1 MANPTHTV
9 LVLGAYGFFGS
20 RICTAL
26 AKNPRIRL
34 ILAGRDLTKATAAA
48 YQVGLSA
55 NHARALDATNT
66 DLALQLRKLGVN
78 TVIHTAGP
86 FQGQG
91 YAVARAAIKAGCN
104 YLDLADGRAF
114 VGGITKLD
122 AEARAAG
129 VSIISGA
136 STLPALTSAVVDK
149 YRGEFKR
156 LDIIRIGIT
165 SGALLPGLATIRS
178 VLGYC
183 GKPFRT
189 LENGAWIDV
198 HGWLDTQEYEFSKSV
213 GIRRI
218 GRCDVPDLDLL
229 PQRYPGVKTV
239 SFHAGFGSTTAHK
252 VVEGLASL
260 VKSRRLKSALP
271 FARILYTLGRWM
283 QPVFSDRGAMFVK
296 LEGLH
301 DNGARYSHTW
311 NIVAREN
318 HGPNIP
324 CAAAIALANKIAAG
338 GKVPAGAMPCMGLLS
353 VEELMA
359 PLKGL
364 SIREFP
370 PFGPG
375 GVELGKLET

>member
-1 MANPTHTV
+1 MHRI
-9 LVLGAYGFFGS
+9 LVLGGYGFFGS
-20 RICTAL
+20 RISAAL
-26 AKNPRIRL
+26 AKNPRIHL
-34 ILAGRDLTKATAAA
+34 YLTGRDGTKATAAA
-48 YQVGLSA
+48 YQIGLSA
-55 NHARALDATNT
+55 NHARALDATSP
-66 DLALQLRKLGVN
+66 DLAIQLRKLGVN

-86 FQGQG
+86 FQKQG
-91 YAVARAAIKAGCN
+91 YEVARAAIKAGCN
-104 YLDLADGRAF
+104 YIDLADGRAF
-114 VGGITKLD
+114 VCGITKLD

-129 VSIISGA
+129 VSVISGA
-136 STLPALTSAVVDK
+136 SSLPALTSAVVDK

-156 LDIIRIGIT
+156 LDAIYIGIT
-165 SGALLPGLATIRS
+165 SGAVIPGLATVHAIMS
-178 VLGYC
+178 YC

-198 HGWLDTQEYEFSKSV
+198 YGWLDTKQHDFMKTV
-213 GIRRI
+213 GVRRI
-218 GRCDVPDLDLL
+218 SRCDVPDLDLL

-239 SFHAGFGSTTAHK
+239 SFHAGFASNTAHQL
-252 VVEGLASL
+252 VERLAML
-260 VKSRRLKSALP
+260 VKDRHLKSALP
-271 FARILYTLGRWM
+271 FARTLYTLGRWL

-301 DNGARYSHTW
+301 ENGARYAHTW

-324 CAAAIALANKIAAG
+324 CAASIALANKIAAG
-338 GKVPAGAMPCMGLLS
+338 GKLPAGAMPCMGLLT
-353 VEELMA
+353 VDDLLV

-375 GVELGKLET
+375 GVELGKLDA

>member
-1 MANPTHTV
+1 MSPSIQKI

-20 RICTAL
+20 RICAAL
-26 AKNPRIRL
+26 AKNPRIHL
-34 ILAGRDLTKATAAA
+34 ILAGRDLSKATAAA
-48 YQVGLSA
+48 YQLGLTA
-55 NHARALDATNT
+55 NHARALDAERP

-78 TVIHTAGP
+78 VVIHTAGP

-91 YAVARAAIKAGCN
+91 YEVARASIKAGCQ
-104 YLDLADGRAF
+104 YLDIADGRAF
-114 VGGITKLD
+114 VCGITRLD

-136 STLPALTSAVVDK
+136 SSLPALTSAVVDK

-156 LDIIRIGIT
+156 LDAIRIGIT
-165 SGALLPGLATIRS
+165 SGAAIPGIATLRA

-189 LENGAWIDV
+189 LSNGAWIDV
-198 HGWLDTQEYEFSKSV
+198 HGWLDTQQHEFSKSV
-213 GIRRI
+213 GVRRI

-239 SFHAGFGSTTAHK
+239 SFHAGFASNTAHQ
-252 VVEGLASL
+252 VVEKLAML
-260 VKSRRLKSALP
+260 VKARRIASALP
-271 FARILYTLGRWM
+271 FARLLFTLGRWM
-283 QPVFSDRGAMFVK
+283 QPVLSDRGAMFVR

-301 DNGARYSHTW
+301 DNGARYAHTW

-324 CAAAIALANKIAAG
+324 CSAAIALANKIAAG
-338 GKVPAGAMPCMGLLS
+338 GKLPAGAMPCVGLLT
-353 VEELMA
+353 VEELME

-364 SIREFP
+364 SIREYP
-370 PFGPG
+370 PVGPG
-375 GVELGKLET
+375 DQELGS

>member
-1 MANPTHTV
+1 MSQPIQKI

-20 RICTAL
+20 RICAAL
-26 AKNPRIRL
+26 AKNPRIHL
-34 ILAGRDLTKATAAA
+34 ILAGRDLAKATAAA
-48 YQVGLSA
+48 YQLGLSA
-55 NHARALDATNT
+55 NHAREVDSTRP
-66 DLALQLRKLGVN
+66 DLAQLLRKLGIN
-78 TVIHTAGP
+78 IVIHTAGP

-91 YAVARAAIKAGCN
+91 YEVARAAIKAGCH

-114 VGGITKLD
+114 VSGITRLD
-122 AEARAAG
+122 TEARTAS
-129 VSIISGA
+129 VSVISGA
-136 STLPALTSAVVDK
+136 SSLPALTSAVVDK

-156 LDIIRIGIT
+156 LDSIRIGIT
-165 SGALLPGLATIRS
+165 SGAVIPGIATLRA

-198 HGWLDTQEYEFSKSV
+198 HGWLDTQQHEFSKSV
-213 GIRRI
+213 GVRRI
-218 GRCDVPDLDLL
+218 SRCDVPDLDLL

-239 SFHAGFGSTTAHK
+239 SFHAGFASNTAHQF
-252 VVEGLASL
+252 VEQLAML

-271 FARILYTLGRWM
+271 FARPLCTLGRWL
-283 QPVFSDRGAMFVK
+283 QPLFSDRGAMFVK

-301 DNGARYSHTW
+301 DNGARYAHTW

-318 HGPNIP
+318 HGPQIP
-324 CAAAIALANKIAAG
+324 CAVSIALANKIAAG
-338 GKVPAGAMPCMGLLS
+338 GKLPAGAMPCMGLLT
-353 VEELMA
+353 VDELMT
-359 PLKGL
+359 PLKGF

>member
-1 MANPTHTV
+1 MSQAAQRV

-20 RICTAL
+20 RICELL
-26 AKNPRIRL
+26 AKKPRIHL
-34 ILAGRDLTKATAAA
+34 MLAGRDLSKATAAA
-48 YQVGLSA
+48 YQLGLSA
-55 NHARALDATNT
+55 NHARAIDSTGP
-66 DLALQLRKLGVN
+66 DLALLLRKLGIN
-78 TVIHTAGP
+78 LVIHTAGP

-91 YAVARAAIKAGCN
+91 YQVARAAIKAGCH

-114 VGGITKLD
+114 VTGITRLD

-136 STLPALTSAVVDK
+136 STLPALTTAVVDK

-156 LDIIRIGIT
+156 LDSIRIGIT
-165 SGALLPGLATIRS
+165 SGALIPGVATLRS
-178 VLGYC
+178 ILGYC

-198 HGWLDTQEYEFSKSV
+198 HGWLDTQQHEFSKSV
-213 GIRRI
+213 GVRRI

-229 PQRYPGVKTV
+229 PQRFPGVKTV
-239 SFHAGFGSTTAHK
+239 SFHAGFASKTAHQ
-252 VVEGLASL
+252 VVEQLATQ
-260 VKSRRLKSALP
+260 VKARRLKSAEP
-271 FARILYTLGRWM
+271 FARMLYTLGRWM

-301 DNGARYSHTW
+301 DNGARYAHTW

-324 CAAAIALANKIAAG
+324 CTASIALANKIAAG
-338 GKVPAGAMPCMGLLS
+338 GKLPAGAMPCMGLLT
-353 VEELMA
+353 VEELME

-364 SIREFP
+364 SIREYP
-370 PFGPG
+370 PMGPG
-375 GVELGKLET
+375 GQELG

>member
-1 MANPTHTV
+1 MSQAAQRV

-20 RICTAL
+20 RICELL
-26 AKNPRIRL
+26 AKKPRIHL
-34 ILAGRDLTKATAAA
+34 MLAGRDLTKATAAA
-48 YQVGLSA
+48 YQLGLSA
-55 NHARALDATNT
+55 NHAREVDSTRP
-66 DLALQLRKLGVN
+66 DLALLLRKLGIN
-78 TVIHTAGP
+78 LVIHTAGP

-91 YAVARAAIKAGCN
+91 YQVARAAIKAGCH

-114 VGGITKLD
+114 VTGITRLD

-136 STLPALTSAVVDK
+136 STLPALTTAVVDK

-156 LDIIRIGIT
+156 LDSIRIGIT
-165 SGALLPGLATIRS
+165 SGALIPGVATLRS
-178 VLGYC
+178 ILGYC

-198 HGWLDTQEYEFSKSV
+198 HGWLDTQQHEFSKSV
-213 GIRRI
+213 GVRRI

-229 PQRYPGVKTV
+229 PQRFPGVKTV
-239 SFHAGFGSTTAHK
+239 SFHAGFASKTAHQ
-252 VVEGLASL
+252 VVEQLATQ
-260 VKSRRLKSALP
+260 VKARRLKSAEP
-271 FARILYTLGRWM
+271 FARMLYTLGRWM

-301 DNGARYSHTW
+301 DNGARYAHAW

-318 HGPNIP
+318 HGPYIP
-324 CAAAIALANKIAAG
+324 CAASIALANKIAAG
-338 GKVPAGAMPCMGLLS
+338 EKLPVGAMPCMGLLT
-353 VEELMA
+353 VEELME

-364 SIREFP
+364 SIREYP
-370 PFGPG
+370 PMGPG
-375 GVELGKLET
+375 GQELGS